1 MGPAALIIV
10 AVAMLFS
17 SAARE
22 LSSSANCV
30 FLSRFSGL
38 DPLRLRNAMEKTL
51 RPAKTLDSTSR
62 LVYLPTASFVY
73 SSTSE
78 KPKGE
83 QRRRMRYEARAKAF
97 LLAQGLGLDTT
108 EKPLVLELDAPKLQ
122 QEDIRKVLTDAEV
135 LYVEGGNTFYLH
147 WVMLK
152 TGFWDVA
159 APLLDSGKLVYMGAS
174 AGAIVAG
181 TSIETAF
188 WKGWD
193 SPILPDMGMDDCVWN
208 AENLRGRS
216 LVDFS
221 LFMHYSE
228 PEHAAL
234 VQNKKDTL
242 PLVCVRDDSA
252 ILISAGA
259 ALELKGDGTIAP
271 ISLA

>member
-17 SAARE
+17 SEARA
-22 LSSSANCV
+22 LSSSNCV

-193 SPILPDMGMDDCVWN
+193 APILPDMGMDDCVWN